1 MHKKK
6 KTQSK
11 SKIVVTEKDR
21 KKYGVCEHDQV
32 NYKALNKMC
41 DGLLL
46 HCKRLSR
53 DIDRKGKMMELW
65 MKKQTRPTEDSST
78 YPSDMETQNII
89 QSFEDD
95 EAKRENEIKEKNLKI
110 EELQNLYDEAIE
122 INKDVIVKNR
132 DCIKANTEI
141 LKDHNEI
148 VRAYN
153 GLAEMGKFA
162 EDEGIDIKKHN
173 KMLPEN
179 DKYKFSQSHTLLESG
194 RVKHS
199 WKLKPKKNGKGN

>member
-1 MHKKK
+1 MANKK
-6 KTQSK
+6 SK
-11 SKIVVTEKDR
+11 SKIVITEKYR
-21 KKYGVCEHDQV
+21 KKYGVCEHNQV
-32 NYKALNKMC
+32 SYKALDKLNRS
-41 DGLLL
+41 LLL

-110 EELQNLYDEAIE
+110 EELQKLYDEAIE

-132 DCIKANTEI
+132 TCIKANQEI

-148 VRAYN
+148 TRAYN
-153 GLAEMGKFA
+153 GLAEMGRFA

-173 KMLPEN
+173 KMLPERN
-179 DKYKFSQSHTLLESG
+179 KYDFSQSHTLLESG
-194 RVKHS
+194 KVKHS
-199 WKLKPKKNGKGN
+199 WKFKKKNGKDH